1 MNKIILAS
9 KSPRRR
15 QLLEMAEIDFDIISL
30 DTDESYPPDLP
41 IAQIPAF
48 IAQHKALP
56 IAAQYPD
63 RLVLS
68 ADTIVVLE
76 NKIIGKPKDRQ
87 DAIDIL
93 KQLSGRTHEV
103 ITGVWMQHN
112 GISRSFSDRTQV
124 EFHSI
129 STEQIEFYVDKYQP
143 FDKAGAY
150 AIQEWI
156 GAIAIKRIEGCF
168 YNVMGLPISKVV
180 NELLLF

>member
-15 QLLEMAEIDFDIISL
+15 QLLEMAEIEFDIISI
-30 DTDESYPPDLP
+30 DTDESYPSDLL
-41 IAQIPAF
+41 IGEIPAF
-48 IAQHKALP
+48 IAQYKALP
-56 IAAQYPD
+56 ITAQYPD
-63 RLVLS
+63 RIVLS

-124 EFHSI
+124 EFHVI
-129 STEQIEFYVDKYQP
+129 SPEQIEFYVDKYQP